1 MVANHLVKIVVP
13 SQILH
18 VARRAISTVVLK
30 FLHFMGGLSCA
41 LIKTLIFV
49 QVCDCAAHYGQFGKH
64 CFNHCEDCLMIA
76 PVECRNMW
84 VEILYVLCVYI
95 PVYVKLDL

>member
-1 MVANHLVKIVVP
+1 MLIASKLLRGITIFGFRHGPWMVANHLVKIVVP

-49 QVCDCAAHYGQFGKH
+49 QVCDCAAH
-64 CFNHCEDCLMIA
+64 
-76 PVECRNMW
+76 
-84 VEILYVLCVYI
+84 
-95 PVYVKLDL
+95 